1 MQPKKGCKPLKAS
14 HKMSKSRCANLERR
28 NHCSVI
34 GKDHTSFL
42 STKTA
47 RDFRNKIMA
56 AECVFSKI
64 SKDSVGNDQGRIY
77 NYMCLQSNT

>member
-1 MQPKKGCKPLKAS
+1 
-14 HKMSKSRCANLERR
+14 
-28 NHCSVI
+28 
-34 GKDHTSFL
+34 L